1 MLVDASAWMKPA
13 APPEDN
19 CCGPLLS
26 EAPPVVPL
34 CVLPPRPV
42 LLMPLLLFWLFWLLF
57 RLLLAGCC
65 AEAAVPSDVTTERRV
80 CASLVASA
88 FFRYT
93 TCTLPSCVVGWS
105 SFEISDLARLARAAD
120 GARSTSELVRGSAST
135 DTLPASAAAPA
146 PAFPPSI
153 SLFTIEARSE
163 AMA

>member
-1 MLVDASAWMKPA
+1 M
-13 APPEDN
+13 
-19 CCGPLLS
+19 
-26 EAPPVVPL
+26 
-34 CVLPPRPV
+34 
-42 LLMPLLLFWLFWLLF
+42 
-57 RLLLAGCC
+57 
-65 AEAAVPSDVTTERRV
+65 AAVPSDVTTERRV

-135 DTLPASAAAPA
+135 DTLPASAPAPA